1 MLSSVL
7 AALAL
12 TSLTVLQQCGALP
25 VSLPASSYTVLP
37 SENSGQACTIFD
49 VNASVPIYAFVTEES
64 EARSWLAGSQT
75 VPPLMT
81 GSYAACAGTTNCMWA
96 SSLLN
101 PSYNYTM
108 IIWNPHNTIEQ
119 VEVDLPGCSDD
130 YDYDYDEDYTVT
142 MEVPANTVQAMIP
155 FNGTDEAIFIIEEC
169 STVSTGLMN
178 ITSFD
183 QWNASG
189 LSGTPPF
196 LPGSQLS
203 FQTTTPVNF
212 TISGLQPQMQYLA
225 VVQSPSDTDA
235 MISMSL
241 YLGSNVDVD
250 NVVPA
255 DTVIVWGPFNGSTC
269 LSYQYNSSSTLS
281 SGILNETAFADWT
294 PSLTGTIPAVSG
306 TTCSADN
313 CTVKATNLTAT
324 TAYFVAL
331 MNKQPQA
338 ASVYAIYAQG
348 CNLTTQ
354 TKLENAS
361 LYTRLNTVDP
371 VQDSYIYNFSTN
383 ASTNSAGRKLQ
394 ASAPATATGET
405 PTLYALPVGQKL
417 SYQYVSQPLSAFEPT
432 PEEEASPGE
441 ESSPEEEASPEAES
455 PEESPAEEEASPE
468 AASSPS

>member
-1 MLSSVL
+1 M
-7 AALAL
+7 
-12 TSLTVLQQCGALP
+12 P
-25 VSLPASSYTVLP
+25 
-37 SENSGQACTIFD
+37 CT
-49 VNASVPIYAFVTEES
+49 AVPIYAFVTEES

-119 VEVDLPGCSDD
+119 VEVDLPGRYSKPCMWPACGRLEHRHVVLLPANWCMHPAGCSDD

-250 NVVPA
+250 NVVP
-255 DTVIVWGPFNGSTC
+255 VRNG
-269 LSYQYNSSSTLS
+269 
-281 SGILNETAFADWT
+281 
-294 PSLTGTIPAVSG
+294 
-306 TTCSADN
+306 
-313 CTVKATNLTAT
+313 
-324 TAYFVAL
+324 
-331 MNKQPQA
+331 
-338 ASVYAIYAQG
+338 
-348 CNLTTQ
+348 
-354 TKLENAS
+354 
-361 LYTRLNTVDP
+361 
-371 VQDSYIYNFSTN
+371 
-383 ASTNSAGRKLQ
+383 
-394 ASAPATATGET
+394 
-405 PTLYALPVGQKL
+405 
-417 SYQYVSQPLSAFEPT
+417 
-432 PEEEASPGE
+432 
-441 ESSPEEEASPEAES
+441 
-455 PEESPAEEEASPE
+455 
-468 AASSPS
+468 